1 MNRVSYSDTASYPP
15 RETIFFTI
23 ASAHLQRNVERSR
36 RAVKSLHSPLAPL
49 AQQRHDRF
57 AGPGDHIA
65 KCGGLFSI
73 ERLQHVVNRIDSRRR
88 PPNADPDTIKRSP
101 CQLLH
106 DRKHATMAPGTA
118 FGPNADAP
126 EW

>member
-1 MNRVSYSDTASYPP
+1 MNRVSYSDTAFYPP
-15 RETIFFTI
+15 RETVFSTI
-23 ASAHLQRNVERSR
+23 ASAHLQRTLERSR

-49 AQQRHDRF
+49 AQQRHYRF
-57 AGPGDHIA
+57 RSLGDHIA
-65 KCGGLFSI
+65 KRSGLFSI
-73 ERLQHVVNRIDSRRR
+73 ERLQHVVNRIDSLRR

-106 DRKHATMAPGTA
+106 DGNHATMASGTA
-118 FGPNADAP
+118 FEPNADAT